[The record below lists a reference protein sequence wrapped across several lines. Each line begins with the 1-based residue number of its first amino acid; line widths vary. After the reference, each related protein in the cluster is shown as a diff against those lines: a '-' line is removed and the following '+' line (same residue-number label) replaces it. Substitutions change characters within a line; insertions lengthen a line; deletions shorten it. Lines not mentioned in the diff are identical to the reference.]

1 MDIKKI
7 TLILTD
13 RYYESVIFNYYLD
26 ISNKKRVRSFV
37 ANRVYNWLEKDKL
50 RREISPND
58 VVESIM
64 NEEEIWLSSDKGGV
78 GVIPEENFN
87 PFIKYNDTKYDAK
100 LFTEK

>member
-1 MDIKKI
+1 MKIKKI

-26 ISNKKRVRSFV
+26 ISNKKKVRSFV

-50 RREISPND
+50 RKISPND
-58 VVESIM
+58 VVESIR

-87 PFIKYNDTKYDAK
+87 PFTKYNDIEYDAK
-100 LFTEK
+100 LFMEK